1 MEFLTYIQKFPHL
14 QFNEEMEGEDIEL
27 LKERL
32 RKISKARL
40 ELEKFK
46 EITELELVQLYNLCP
61 VVSADSRPQSKRRCL
76 GSRRWSVSRRPAR
89 RCT

>member
-61 VVSADSRPQSKRRCL
+61 VISAERRPRSKKRCPGSL
-76 GSRRWSVSRRPAR
+76 RWSGSRKPAK